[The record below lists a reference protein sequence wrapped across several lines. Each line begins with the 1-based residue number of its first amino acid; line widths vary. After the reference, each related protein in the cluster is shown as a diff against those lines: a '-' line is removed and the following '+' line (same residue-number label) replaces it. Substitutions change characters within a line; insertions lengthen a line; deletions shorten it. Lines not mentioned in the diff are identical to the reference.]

1 MSTKHTTET
10 MTEID
15 ATALEGVT
23 GGAWYDGTF
32 IGDAVTAALDVV
44 FAVRD
49 GLGGYGNDSRS
60 QVSPTNSDP

>member
-1 MSTKHTTET
+1 MNQTTIVE
-10 MTEID
+10 MDE
-15 ATALEGVT
+15 TALETVT

-49 GLGGYGNDSRS
+49 GLGGYANGSRS